1 MALADST
8 KVDFLWKKLGFG
20 VTKTDTPA
28 NKEAFNESIPSPLL
42 LRGDKVWQQ
51 SADIPAVIPS
61 ANTAVVA
68 VYKDGSG
75 SFASTVECTEDITA
89 SDNRT
94 WKTNITDWI
103 PTEFGSTY
111 LVKVYVANV
120 GVSDPQSVGTQLFQA
135 GSGNDDEWF
144 FDYSSGVL
152 NFNGANIPSQI
163 TTGITGKSVYISG
176 ARYIGEF
183 GVGGNTVGNLT
194 VTDTT
199 VSTVNSGDDII
210 FAPDSGG
217 IVSIDTTTSLL
228 LPVGN
233 TAQRPGSPTEGYLRF
248 NSGTNSVEVYDGTA
262 WDSLGGAAANITS
275 QTISGDDSTTVFTLN
290 QDATAAGIIVSTNGV
305 VQQPAVAYTVTGN
318 QITFAEAPISSD
330 TIDVRFV
337 SSVSTINEI
346 TNSSGNSSISVD
358 DSGVANIATVQS
370 LQLPSYTTAQA
381 ANLANIANGQII
393 YVTNGDSG
401 SPCLAVYSVDNW
413 KRVALGANIAG
424 S

>member
-8 KVDFLWKKLGFG
+8 KVDFLWKKIGYG

-28 NKEAFNESIPSPLL
+28 NKEAYNESIASPLM
-42 LRGDKVWQQ
+42 LRGDQVMQQ
-51 SADIPAVIPS
+51 SANIPGVQPTVG
-61 ANTAVVA
+61 NTSVVA
-68 VYKDGSG
+68 IYNDSG
-75 SFASTVECTEDITA
+75 NGAPTVECTEDITA

-94 WKTNITDWI
+94 WKTGLTNWI
-103 PTEFGSTY
+103 PPEFGSTY
-111 LVKVYVANV
+111 LVKVYVADE
-120 GVSDPQSVGTQLFQA
+120 GESAPQTNGTQLFQA
-135 GSGNDDEWF
+135 GSGNNDEWF
-144 FDYSSGVL
+144 FDYQSGVL
-152 NFNGANIPSQI
+152 NFNGANIPSII
-163 TTGITGKSVYISG
+163 TTGITGKSVFVAG

-233 TAQRPGSPTEGYLRF
+233 TAQRPVSPAEGYLRF
-248 NSGTNSVEVYDGTA
+248 NSGTNSVEVYDGTE
-262 WDSLGGAAANITS
+262 WDTLGSGFASITS
-275 QTISGDDSTTVFTLN
+275 QTITGDGSTDTFTLD
-290 QDATAAGIIVSTNGV
+290 QTATAAGIIVSTNGV

-330 TIDVRFV
+330 TIDVRFTSAV
-337 SSVSTINEI
+337 TTVNSI
-346 TNSSGNSSISVD
+346 TNTSGSNTISVLD
-358 DSGVANIATVQS
+358 NGVADVSTVQS
-370 LQLPSYTTAQA
+370 LQLPSYTVTQA
-381 ANLANIANGQII
+381 SALANVANGQII
-393 YVTNGDSG
+393 YVSNGDSG